1 MRRRGP
7 EPAKP
12 VELAKENP
20 EPVKEV
26 PQLPEIITV
35 VHNLDEEGTEWNFEP
50 FFNEVKT
57 ISNDN
62 ISTTLVLR

>member
-1 MRRRGP
+1 MRRKGP

-12 VELAKENP
+12 VEPAKENP
-20 EPVKEV
+20 ETVEEV
-26 PQLPEIITV
+26 LKPPEIITI
-35 VHNLDEEGTEWNFEP
+35 VHNLDEEGTEWNFEQ